1 MGRVPAMSDTEGVDA
16 DDVQRANEAAEAEFE
31 QAREEIEEQ
40 VESITEQVNRALDE
54 DREPDAGA

>member
-1 MGRVPAMSDTEGVDA
+1 MSDTEGVDA